1 MTASLAADLAL
12 NVRGLETGYG
22 RTQVVFGVDLQARGG
37 AVTAL
42 IGANGAGKTTT
53 LKALSGLL
61 PVSGGSV
68 EVWGNSAR
76 ANDSADRIGQG
87 VVYLPQER
95 AVFGELTVRDN
106 LLLGATRTSNRAV
119 RQERYEMVLDLFPRL
134 RERLA
139 QRAGTM
145 SGGEQRML
153 SVSITLMAGARVLL
167 LDEPSLGLA
176 PRVVQDMMGA
186 LAGLVAEREL
196 TILLVEQD
204 ISGAL
209 AHADHVYV
217 MRSGRVV
224 WDGDRQAAI
233 AIEDWS
239 ELF

>member
-1 MTASLAADLAL
+1 
-12 NVRGLETGYG
+12 
-22 RTQVVFGVDLQARGG
+22 
-37 AVTAL
+37 
-42 IGANGAGKTTT
+42 
-53 LKALSGLL
+53 
-61 PVSGGSV
+61 
-68 EVWGNSAR
+68 
-76 ANDSADRIGQG
+76 
-87 VVYLPQER
+87 
-95 AVFGELTVRDN
+95 VFGELTVRDN